1 MNKKMKDNIEKATHI
16 VYHTV
21 HSFARTVGT
30 TKKTIY
36 DLLGGKGMSE
46 GTRAKIENAGFN
58 ADTFEQVKKPYIA
71 KKGCEPDSG
80 VKKS

>member
-1 MNKKMKDNIEKATHI
+1 MKDNIEKATHI

-36 DLLGGKGMSE
+36 DLLGGKGMSD
-46 GTRAKIENAGFN
+46 GTRAKIEKAGFCPK
-58 ADTFEQVKKPYIA
+58 TFKQVKKPYTP
-71 KKGCEPDSG
+71 KKGCSPDSG
-80 VKKS
+80 VKKSRP